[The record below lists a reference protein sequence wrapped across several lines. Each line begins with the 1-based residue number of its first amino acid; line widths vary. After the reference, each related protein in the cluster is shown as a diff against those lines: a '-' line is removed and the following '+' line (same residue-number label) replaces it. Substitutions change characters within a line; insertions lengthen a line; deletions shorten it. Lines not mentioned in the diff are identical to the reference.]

1 MPTNFSNIVVE
12 AAEQKNHICTTIEDI
27 NKLDKKRVQY
37 RNNSIVLKI
46 ALLILTTIVLIIL
59 IISHNELIRN
69 ISGVVYICILVPAVY
84 LLTNNKYTITSLTN
98 TIKACSDSIKLRD
111 PTYTEPVFDNI
122 SLFTYLFTKVGQKYN
137 TVAVSK

>member
-1 MPTNFSNIVVE
+1 MPKNFSNIVVE
-12 AAEQKNHICTTIEDI
+12 AAEQKHHICTTIEDI

-37 RNNSIVLKI
+37 RNNS
-46 ALLILTTIVLIIL
+46 IVLIIL

-98 TIKACSDSIKLRD
+98 NIKACSDSMKLRD
-111 PTYTEPVFDNI
+111 PTYTEPVFDDI
-122 SLFTYLFTKVGQKYN
+122 SLFTYLFTKIGQKYN
-137 TVAVSK
+137 TVVVSK